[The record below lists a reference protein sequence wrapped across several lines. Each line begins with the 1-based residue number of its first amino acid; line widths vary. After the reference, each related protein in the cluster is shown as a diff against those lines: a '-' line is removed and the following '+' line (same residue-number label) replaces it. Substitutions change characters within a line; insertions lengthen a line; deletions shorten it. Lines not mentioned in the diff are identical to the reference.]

1 MCAKGLIGSTAEWN
15 KQFRF
20 WTSFLVIVSWKDR
33 SWQSCSIHE
42 SFQCFGDVTLY
53 PGWIRVCVSC
63 RSDVIELFCR
73 VVLSLC
79 CCCHF
84 PDDDVS
90 SRSGSRREESHERI
104 EAVSL
109 RETCHI

>member
-1 MCAKGLIGSTAEWN
+1 M
-15 KQFRF
+15 
-20 WTSFLVIVSWKDR
+20 VVSWKDQ
-33 SWQSCSIHE
+33 SLQSCNIHE

-79 CCCHF
+79 CCHF

-90 SRSGSRREESHERI
+90 SRSGSRHEESHERI

-109 RETCHI
+109 RETCNV